1 MPWMEVT
8 MPADVAGVKEQFVAR
23 LNQEFIDATGFEDEV
38 LYVRFSEF
46 DPGSAGAGGTISKDQ
61 TFAHVVLYTPRMRF
75 DVKRSVVAGITNAF
89 DQLLKIKPLIHIM
102 EFPYDNIGVDG
113 QLLTDT
119 DEELASRP
127 YYFVLPR

>member
-8 MPADVAGVKEQFVAR
+8 IQKTDSALKQQLIAK

-46 DPGSAGAGGTISKDQ
+46 ESGDTGASGQTGGSGY
-61 TFAHVVLYTPRMRF
+61 AHIILYCPRMRF
-75 DVKRSVVAGITNAF
+75 DVKRSVVAGLTGALEMIQA
-89 DQLLKIKPLIHIM
+89 KPLIHIL
-102 EFPYDNIGVDG
+102 EFPYENIGSDG
-113 QLLTDT
+113 RLLTDA

-127 YYFVLPR
+127 FYYVLPR

>member
-8 MPADVAGVKEQFVAR
+8 LPRSDAGVKEQLLSR
-23 LNQEFIDATGFEDEV
+23 LNQEFIDATGFEDEI

-46 DPGSAGAGGTISKDQ
+46 DAGTAGAAGILSEEEN
-61 TFAHVVLYTPRMRF
+61 FAHVVLYTPRMRF
-75 DVKRSVVAGITNAF
+75 DVKRSVVAGVTNAF
-89 DQLLKIKPLIHIM
+89 KMTKVRPLIHIL
-102 EFPYDNIGVDG
+102 ELPYDNIGVDG
-113 QLLTDT
+113 SLLTDA

>member
-8 MPADVAGVKEQFVAR
+8 IPKTDQRKKEQLIGA

-38 LYVRFSEF
+38 LYVRFSEVEE
-46 DPGSAGAGGTISKDQ
+46 GSAGASGKIEQ
-61 TFAHVVLYTPRMRF
+61 QIQFAHVVVFTPRMRF
-75 DVKRSVVAGITNAF
+75 DVKRSVVAGITRA
-89 DQLLKIKPLIHIM
+89 LETVSAKPLIHIV

-113 QLLTDT
+113 QLLTDA